1 MLNIDCYLSRGSPLE
16 DEFME
21 NILEALSQEGEEAEA
36 TVHRVSAREAERLG
50 LRGLPA
56 ILINGEDIQPA
67 GTGGPGHGMF
77 KDEAGG
83 LSAVPTVMTLRL
95 AIRKHK

>member
-1 MLNIDCYLSRGSPLE
+1 MLTIDCYLSRESPLE

-36 TVHRVSAREAERLG
+36 TVHRVGAHEAEGLG

-56 ILINGEDIQPA
+56 VFINGEDIQPA
-67 GTGGPGHGMF
+67 GTGGPGGRMF
-77 KDEAGG
+77 RDEIGG
-83 LSAVPTVMTLRL
+83 LSAIPTVMTLRL
-95 AIRKHK
+95 AIRKHA

>member
-1 MLNIDCYLSRGSPLE
+1 MLNIDCYLSRESALE
-16 DEFME
+16 DQFME

-36 TVHRVSAREAERLG
+36 TVHRVGAHEAEGLG

-56 ILINGEDIQPA
+56 ILINGQDIQPA
-67 GTGGPGHGMF
+67 GPGGPGDSRF
-77 KDEAGG
+77 SDEAGG

-95 AIRKHK
+95 AIRKHT